1 MLALFRLRAFQ
12 TMHRD
17 LPIPS
22 NEKTL
27 EILVK
32 MADPT
37 PNSASPVPPGGA
49 PFTIRLLQQWGGI
62 ATFRDGLLLAQRGFV
77 RKANVEGDMLTGS
90 ISWGSRTLLSRAR
103 ILPDSTCENLCPCR
117 DSVERGIVCS
127 HIIAIALTYLAKR
140 ANPEIARKAQEE
152 ERHAQRVAETTAREC
167 FPRAPEGQPPNA
179 RLYLSL
185 RPGWLETAEAGTPVP
200 VHVDLDLGD
209 GRKPIGDVPPSTVL
223 ALSQEDEAVLFNLE
237 EIRAGRVPSDFEL
250 PPDDFIQ
257 VVSLYAG
264 RALEDDAGAA
274 LPVEPAPI
282 TTTATIHTN
291 HENGELTLGLLA
303 NLPKP
308 PEPEEPA
315 ESAEPAVA
323 EPEPLSYAVVAPE
336 PPPPEP
342 AVPQYFWTGK
352 ARAGCAFVDG
362 RFWLLQ
368 HLLPLPMR
376 EIYRHDVVIARGK
389 VPTFIKKELPTL
401 RELTDVQLSSTADS
415 IDIVPG
421 TPTFTLLVRGSAAS
435 LSFQLGA
442 RYGESPEFVAG
453 LEQKA
458 EFFAIPDP
466 DDLFRYLGR
475 NLEAER
481 IALAR
486 LARYGITGPGDVD
499 RPTYGNNLQPIIG
512 TRLVRNFLGQVV
524 PILRRNGWKVEWEG
538 RIGDVAE
545 EARFATPVVHVVPAS
560 DGSGWF
566 DVSFSYDDGEG
577 GSVSLAEVA
586 RALNKGD
593 AFIERKGKTLLLD
606 TEAIT
611 MLQSVFEDCATREG
625 AAPGSFRLPGV
636 YAAYA
641 ANTLRGLDGVD
652 IEAPQSWLERV
663 NDRTGHLAG
672 DADGYLE
679 PSLVETLR
687 NYQKEGVRWLRVL
700 EKNDFSGILADDMGL
715 GKTLQTLAWFSML
728 IHDLRKDGK
737 MRPALVV
744 CPTSLVENWAAEA
757 ARFTP
762 HLKIQVVAGP
772 ERAEAL
778 KAIPDCDV
786 AITSYALVRRDI
798 EAYKPLHFSAIA
810 LDEAQHIKNQSTQI
824 AKAVKQL
831 TGDHR
836 LVITGTP
843 IENGVSDLWSIM
855 DFLMPGYLGPH
866 QQFRRYVEQPILDN
880 TEEGEIAQWRL
891 RKKLAPFLLRRLK
904 SDVAKELPPKIER
917 VAYCSLTPDQRT
929 IYGALLEN
937 SRRRLVELV
946 EQQGFQRARF
956 EILQTLLRLRQCCC
970 HTGLLKLGNL
980 APAAPS
986 SKLELFHEILNEATE
1001 GGHRLL
1007 VFSQFVSM
1015 LKILAADLDAQKI
1028 PYCYLDGATQNRLQ
1042 IVRTFNTDPSI
1053 PVFLISLKAGGTGL
1067 NLTGADIVVHFD
1079 PWWNP
1084 AVENQ
1089 ATDRAYRIGQRR
1101 TVYSVKLI
1109 TKDTV
1114 EERVL
1119 ALQERK
1125 QRLYDA
1131 TLSDAAAQ
1139 INDLSNLTWEEV
1151 KEILSI

>member
-1 MLALFRLRAFQ
+1 
-12 TMHRD
+12 
-17 LPIPS
+17 
-22 NEKTL
+22 
-27 EILVK
+27 
-32 MADPT
+32 MAET
-37 PNSASPVPPGGA
+37 NPNSNPALPVGA
-49 PFTIRLLQQWGGI
+49 PPFTITLLQQWGGL
-62 ATFRDGLLLAQRGFV
+62 ATFRDGLVLAQRGFV
-77 RKANVEGDMLTGS
+77 RNAKLEGDLLTGT
-90 ISWGSRTLLSRAR
+90 ITWGSRMLHSRAR
-103 ILPDSTCENLCPCR
+103 ILPDKTCENLCPCR

-152 ERHAQRVAETTAREC
+152 ERHAKRVAETTAREC
-167 FPRAPEGQPPNA
+167 FRRAPKGQPVDV
-179 RLYLSL
+179 RLHLAL
-185 RPGWLETAEAGTPVP
+185 RPGWLETAATGANIPL
-200 VHVDLDLGD
+200 HADLDFAD
-209 GRKPIGDVPPSTVL
+209 GRKPIGDVPTSTVL
-223 ALSQEDEAVLFNLE
+223 ALSKQDEAVLFNLE
-237 EIRAGRVPSDFEL
+237 EILVGRIPSDFEL
-250 PPDDFIQ
+250 APDDFAQ
-257 VVSLYAG
+257 VVALCAG
-264 RALEDDAGAA
+264 RTIDDDAGTA
-274 LPVEPAPI
+274 LPVEPSPI

-291 HENGELTLGLLA
+291 HETGELTLALIA

-308 PEPEEPA
+308 PEPETPAQPEPA
-315 ESAEPAVA
+315 PA
-323 EPEPLSYAVVAPE
+323 EPEPLAYAVVAPE

-342 AVPQYFWTGK
+342 AAPEYFWTG
-352 ARAGCAFVDG
+352 RSRTGCAFADG
-362 RFWLLQ
+362 RFWILQ
-368 HLLPLPMR
+368 QLLPLPMR
-376 EIYRHDVVIARGK
+376 EIYRHPVVIPRDK
-389 VPTFIKKELPTL
+389 VPTYIKKELPTL

-435 LSFQLGA
+435 LAFQLGA
-442 RYGESPEFVAG
+442 RYGNSPEFVAG

-458 EFFAIPDP
+458 EFFATPDP

-481 IALAR
+481 VALAR
-486 LARYGITGPGDVD
+486 LARYGITGPKEVD
-499 RPTYGNNLQPIIG
+499 RATYGNNLQPIVG
-512 TRLVRNFLGQVV
+512 LREVRNFLGQVV
-524 PILRRNGWKVEWEG
+524 PILRRNGWKIEWEG
-538 RIGDVAE
+538 RIAPVAE
-545 EARFATPVVHVVPAS
+545 EARFATPVVHIVPAN

-577 GSVSLAEVA
+577 GSVSMSEVA

-593 AFIERKGKTLLLD
+593 AYIERKGKTLLLD

-611 MLQSVFEDCATREG
+611 MLQSVFEDCATRAG
-625 AAPGSFRLPGV
+625 ATPGSFRLSSV

-652 IEAPQSWLERV
+652 IEAPQSWLDRF

-679 PSLVETLR
+679 PSLVEVLR
-687 NYQKEGVRWLRVL
+687 NYQKEGVRWLRIL
-700 EKNDFSGILADDMGL
+700 EKNGFSGILADDMGL

-728 IHDLRKDGK
+728 IHDLRKNGEQ
-737 MRPALVV
+737 RPALVV

-772 ERAEAL
+772 ERADAL
-778 KAIPDCDV
+778 AAIPDCDV

-798 EAYKPLHFSAIA
+798 EVYKPLHFAAIA

-824 AKAVKQL
+824 AKAVKEL

-836 LVITGTP
+836 LVLTGTP

-866 QQFRRYVEQPILDN
+866 PQFRRTIEQPILDN

-929 IYGALLEN
+929 IYAALLEN

-980 APAAPS
+980 NPAAPS
-986 SKLELFHEILNEATE
+986 AKLELFHEILNEATE

-1015 LKILAADLDAQKI
+1015 LKILAADLDAQKV
-1028 PYCYLDGATQNRLQ
+1028 PYCYLDGSTQNRLQ
-1042 IVRTFNTDPSI
+1042 IVRTFNSDTSI

-1119 ALQERK
+1119 ALQQRK

-1131 TLSDAAAQ
+1131 TLSDAATQ
-1139 INDLSNLTWEEV
+1139 LSDLSNLTWEEV